1 MILLDTSFLIGAF
14 KPGSPPDAALRA
26 WLGEGEEIAVSVIAW
41 CEFLC
46 GPIESRVVD
55 LVTRIVPRR
64 VGFAVEDAELAAS
77 LFNRAGRRRGSLT
90 DCMIAATALRLGASL
105 ATEDAGDFRRFE
117 PVGLVVVST

>member
-1 MILLDTSFLIGAF
+1 VILLDTSFLIGAF
-14 KPGSPPDAALRA
+14 KPGSTQDAALRA

-55 LVTRIVPRR
+55 LVSRIVPRR
-64 VGFAVEDAELAAS
+64 MGFAAEDAELAAS

-105 ATEDAGDFRRFE
+105 ATEDADDFRRFE
-117 PVGLVVVST
+117 PIGLVVLST